1 MLPIDT
7 TQYSYITCT
16 EVNLPGQGRSLDSKL
31 IHNNDVE
38 FRLQQLQIAYP
49 NKQFRVTRCRP

>member
-1 MLPIDT
+1 MLPIDA

-16 EVNLPGQGRSLDSKL
+16 EVNLPGQGRTLDSKL

-49 NKQFRVTRCRP
+49 NKQFEVHKCRP

>member
-1 MLPIDT
+1 MLPIDA
-7 TQYSYITCT
+7 TQYSYITCK
-16 EVNLPGQGRSLDSKL
+16 EVTLPFEDCSFDSKL

-49 NKQFRVTRCRP
+49 NKQFVIHKCTP

>member
-1 MLPIDT
+1 MLPIDA

-16 EVNLPGQGRSLDSKL
+16 EVNLPGQDRTLDSKL

-49 NKQFRVTRCRP
+49 NKHFTVTRCRP

>member
-1 MLPIDT
+1 MLPIDA

-38 FRLQQLQIAYP
+38 FRLQTLQIAYP
-49 NKQFRVTRCRP
+49 NYKFTVTKCRP

>member
-1 MLPIDT
+1 MINGKD
-7 TQYSYITCT
+7 YSFITCT
-16 EVNLPGQGRSLDSKL
+16 NQAQGSELHSKL

-49 NKQFRVTRCRP
+49 DKQFTVTRCRP